1 MTSAA
6 ALTLV
11 CVLGLSVWALARTG
25 PQTLTELGDIWAAG
39 PWPKQ
44 IVADFYGLEIIL
56 ALWMI
61 QHAGLHETYWIL
73 VPCLVTMPLL
83 GASSAAAYWLL
94 AVAAN

>member
-1 MTSAA
+1 MTAIAA
-6 ALTLV
+6 ATLV
-11 CVLGLSVWALARTG
+11 AVLGLTVWALARTG
-25 PQTLTELGDIWAAG
+25 PDTAAELGRIWSTG

-61 QHAGLHETYWIL
+61 QHAGANDATWIL
-73 VPCLVTMPLL
+73 IPCLLTMPVL

-94 AVAAN
+94 AVAS